1 LNLPGS
7 PEGSAFNAEK
17 IIDAVE
23 RGVSVRLPSPGIS
36 YHAFVDMSGGSSDDA
51 CLAVA
56 YRDSDGRAVLDRV
69 TDQGQRPPFD
79 PRKAVKR
86 FAEVLKDYKLSSV
99 VGDRYAGET
108 FKADFQER
116 GISYRVSELTKSEIY
131 EAIEPKLNA
140 AEIVLL
146 DEPKMEGQFLG
157 LIWRGGKIDH
167 PNGEHDD
174 YCNSAAGTIWL
185 ASKNKAVTF
194 GFPIAVGHSA
204 GWFNG
209 GGDYEDDDG
218 DCLNIGAVI
227 RDY

>member
-1 LNLPGS
+1 M
-7 PEGSAFNAEK
+7 
-17 IIDAVE
+17 DAIE
-23 RGVSVRLPSPGIS
+23 RGVTVRLPVQGCR
-36 YHAFVDMSGGSSDDA
+36 YFAFVDMSGGSNDDA
-51 CLAVA
+51 CLAIA
-56 YRDSDGRAVLDRV
+56 HRDNDGQAVLDRV
-69 TDQGQRPPFD
+69 MDQGHRPPFD

-86 FAEVLKDYKLSSV
+86 FAEVLKDYQLSSV

-157 LIWRGGKIDH
+157 LIWRSGKIDH

-174 YCNSAAGTIWL
+174 YCNAAAGALHL
-185 ASKNKAVTF
+185 ASKKSVNF
-194 GFPIAVGHSA
+194 GFPIGVGHSP
-204 GWFNG
+204 GWLNG
-209 GGDYEDDDG
+209 GDSRTMTATAS
-218 DCLNIGAVI
+218 ISA
-227 RDY
+227 R